1 MIHTEAVNLSSP
13 LASLLPE
20 ADAGALTVLAQT
32 ETPLT
37 GRRVAELAG
46 EHTHPSTLRALNR
59 LVAQGLVTVEP
70 AGRAKLFR
78 LNREHLLSPSVLS
91 MVGAAQELRDRL
103 SEAICSWGIRP
114 LHASLYGSVAR
125 GEAGATSDI
134 DVLVVRPDLSS
145 AEQQRLWDGQ
155 LADLEERVYSW
166 TGNDLSWLDTTV
178 DDLRRAQTAREP
190 LFESWRDDAIRLLGP
205 SLTTLLR
212 EPAPK
217 TRRRR

>member
-1 MIHTEAVNLSSP
+1 MNLSSP

-20 ADAGALTVLAQT
+20 ADAGALTVLAHT

-46 EHTHPSTLRALNR
+46 EDTHPSTLRALNR

-78 LNREHLLSPSVLS
+78 LNREHLLARSVLT
-91 MVGAAQELRDRL
+91 MVGAGDELRNRL
-103 SEAICSWGIRP
+103 SEAISSWGIRP
-114 LHASLYGSVAR
+114 LHAALYGSVAR
-125 GEAGATSDI
+125 GEAGTTSDI

-145 AEQQRLWDGQ
+145 PQRQQSWDAQ
-155 LADLEERVYSW
+155 LADLEERVHAW

-178 DDLRRAQTAREP
+178 DDLRRAQAAREP
-190 LFESWRDDAIRLLGP
+190 LFESWRDDAIRLAGP

-217 TRRRR
+217 ARRRR